1 MSASNLMTQSG
12 LAKRRVGGLAIV
24 ELTIVLPLVLVLIL
38 AAAELGRA
46 LWQYNVLSQSVRD
59 GVRHAAGNGLFGSTG
74 VVVITDGLRNEVR
87 NLVVYGNVV
96 GTGAPLLDGHTIGD
110 VTLEAPGSDDILVR
124 ASYTYQPL
132 FGSIPTFVGTSIGTF
147 FDFEAVSRMR
157 AL

>member
-1 MSASNLMTQSG
+1 MSTVTRMAQPELAQRRTRG
-12 LAKRRVGGLAIV
+12 LAVV
-24 ELTIVLPLVLVLIL
+24 ELTIVLPLVLILII

-74 VVVITDGLRNEVR
+74 VVVITDGLRSEVQ
-87 NLVVYGNVV
+87 NLVVYGNAI
-96 GTGAPLLDGHTIGD
+96 GTGAPLLDGHTTGD

-124 ASYTYQPL
+124 SRYTYQPL
-132 FGSIPTFVGTSIGTF
+132 FGRIPTFSGDGMATV